1 MVSFVKCLLVASD
14 VGSDDNDDVGENVSE
29 SFLVCRAA
37 TTPLSSCSKRSFLL
51 YGIRT

>member
-29 SFLVCRAA
+29 KVNPRCFKFVSLIPCR
-37 TTPLSSCSKRSFLL
+37 LIKFS
-51 YGIRT
+51 IW